1 MAKQE
6 SVVCPL
12 LWITFLVAKPTGTWL
27 FTFCHPKICI
37 KNGKSPKEELHSWK
51 TLHML
56 LLGRPVER
64 PVELHNWGRGPCCR
78 ETKRTDPCPFE
89 QALPNH
95 KRHEKVMAMGISEA
109 VPLHKMLLLRIHS
122 SQNLTQYVLAVDISW
137 STTIKKPVLFCAFCK
152 VTTPTP
158 QIKKSTSL
166 PTKKTQSLH
175 PHPRAMA
182 PVASPWALERKLS
195 EGFSPV
201 RKTSGLSVRW
211 PISESLHKNGQSY
224 TSYNY

>member
-12 LWITFLVAKPTGTWL
+12 LWIAFLVAKPTGTWL

-64 PVELHNWGRGPCCR
+64 PVELHNWGLGPCCR

-137 STTIKKPVLFCAFCK
+137 STTIKKPVLLSILQGYNPNTPDQK
-152 VTTPTP
+152 IYVTAD
-158 QIKKSTSL
+158 KKIT
-166 PTKKTQSLH
+166 
-175 PHPRAMA
+175 
-182 PVASPWALERKLS
+182 VASPP
-195 EGFSPV
+195 SP
-201 RKTSGLSVRW
+201 GH
-211 PISESLHKNGQSY
+211 P
-224 TSYNY
+224 